1 MKTNILL
8 VSLLGLAQAAAAQQV
23 LPDFKRHTVSAGV
36 FGLAATA
43 GLEYEQ
49 RLSRHVAVA
58 LQGARYFSAD
68 YPGYQAALVGRYYFA
83 KEMRGG
89 LYLQLSAGAFT
100 HKGQTQPAY
109 YPGLPA
115 SGETYAATVHGQ
127 GGGLGL
133 GYRWPLGS
141 RLSLNTLVGLKVYL
155 LAVNQVGGPSYVAD
169 WYAAGQPGSIL
180 DAQVGVGYSF

>member
-1 MKTNILL
+1 MKTNLL
-8 VSLLGLAQAAAAQQV
+8 FLGLLGLAQAAAAQQAA
-23 LPDFKRHTVSAGV
+23 PGPARHTVSVGV

-49 RLSRHVAVA
+49 RLGRHGAVA
-58 LQGARYFSAD
+58 LQGSRYFSAD
-68 YPGYQAALVGRYYFA
+68 YPGYQAALVGRYYFQ
-83 KEMRGG
+83 KQVRGG

-100 HKGQTQPAY
+100 HKAQAKPAY
-109 YPGLPA
+109 YPGLPS

-133 GYRWPLGS
+133 GYRWPLGA

-155 LAVNQVGGPSYVAD
+155 QTNGAKGEPSYVGD
-169 WYAAGQPGSIL
+169 WYAAGQPGSFL
-180 DAQVGVGYSF
+180 DTQASLGYAF